1 MDEISTNMRVY
12 LINLE
17 KDKNRLI
24 ASTKQLDA
32 YGISFERFPAVYG
45 KALSKAELRRAVN
58 GFRWWCA
65 VGRPCRIGEIGCALS
80 HYGIYRQMVDRPV
93 CVLEDDVLLDGRFNA
108 VLEHVEKF
116 VDFDKSQV
124 VLLSNHSKTCYYNDG
139 FSIVPARSD
148 MYAEGYVITPKA
160 AQALLKAN
168 FPMQCPCDWWGR
180 WVRRGLIELYHA
192 FPTVCSQDQ
201 SQYESGTV
209 DSNAFNVENL
219 SLPRFCLHKFLRL
232 IGKTLDRLLPI

>member
-1 MDEISTNMRVY
+1 MNVYVINMDRDQNRMQAVSRQLDEIGVSYSRFGA
-12 LINLE
+12 IDA
-17 KDKNRLI
+17 KRLP
-24 ASTKQLDA
+24 QRELD
-32 YGISFERFPAVYG
+32 G
-45 KALSKAELRRAVN
+45 ALNS
-58 GFRWWCA
+58 FRWWCA
-65 VGRPCRIGEIGCALS
+65 VGRSCRIGEIGCALS

-108 VLEHVEKF
+108 VLGHVEKF
-116 VDFDKSQV
+116 VDVEKSQV

-180 WVRRGLIELYHA
+180 WVSRGLIELYHA

-219 SLPRFCLHKFLRL
+219 SLPRSCLHKFLRL